1 MHTCARAHRHK
12 LRGPPGCL
20 SWVTGC
26 CPPPAPGD
34 PPPLPQKKEL
44 LQQHTQSQGPVTP
57 VTEAVGGTRE
67 EKSPPESAAR
77 PHHGAGVQK
86 QGPPR
91 LRRPCT
97 NACTFYQSK
106 VSLINTFSSPLPR
119 SLIWPEAAQ
128 SFKKQNKRQ
137 RRKTQVPRGEPGW
150 QLSGHSPEPPCPWC
164 FRTQPDRSG
173 SLLSKRT
180 ATAGPNGGGGP

>member
-1 MHTCARAHRHK
+1 MRAGVGSLPARLTRHTCACAHRHTSSGG
-12 LRGPPGCL
+12 LLDVSAASQAAVR
-20 SWVTGC
+20 
-26 CPPPAPGD
+26 PPPPETL
-34 PPPLPQKKEL
+34 PHSPQKKEL

-57 VTEAVGGTRE
+57 VTEAAGGGTRE
-67 EKSPPESAAR
+67 EKSPPESAG
-77 PHHGAGVQK
+77 PPLLDGAGVQK

-91 LRRPCT
+91 LWRPCA
-97 NACTFYQSK
+97 NACTFYQSE

-150 QLSGHSPEPPCPWC
+150 RLSGRSPEPPCPWC
-164 FRTQPDRSG
+164 FRT
-173 SLLSKRT
+173 
-180 ATAGPNGGGGP
+180 